1 MTTAIKPRE
10 RSRILKSL
18 KVGVVPNQGAHHY
31 QVGRAKEVKAI
42 IKDLNDLVGGGT
54 CLRFLIGDYGSG
66 KTFLLSLTKGIAHQ
80 KNLCVCNADLS
91 PSRRLYSSSGHGRA
105 LYAELIKN
113 LSTRQKQTG
122 DALEGV
128 IERFLLKNN
137 LEGNLESKLEKISD
151 FALGFDFITVMKSYK
166 KAFDSGDNELKMASL
181 RWLRGEY
188 TTKTDARQALG
199 VRNIISDNNYYD
211 ALKVL
216 SAFIV
221 LAGYKGLLIHLDEM
235 VNILRISQT
244 QIRKNSYEELL
255 KMVNDM
261 MQSNL
266 SNIGIY
272 FSGTPEFL
280 TDDRRGLYTYEAL
293 KSRLEENEFTK
304 ENLFDEAH
312 PVIRL
317 KPLTSE
323 EIYNLVV
330 RIGEIYDS
338 DIDLRI
344 KSDKKLITSFLQYC
358 NKKLGAQL
366 FTSPRNVIRSYL
378 NLRDALETNKDSSL
392 KKLLNGIE
400 IKPDLNP
407 LLDAP
412 DLSEEDAD
420 LKDFSLN
427 S

>member
-1 MTTAIKPRE
+1 MIKELKPRD
-10 RSRILKSL
+10 RSKILKSL
-18 KVGVVPNQGAHHY
+18 KIGVVPNQGAHHY
-31 QVGRAKEVKAI
+31 QVGRSKEIKAI
-42 IKDLNDLVGGGT
+42 IKDLDDLVDGST
-54 CLRFLIGDYGSG
+54 CLRVLIGDYGSG
-66 KTFLLSLTKGIAHQ
+66 KTFLLALTKGIAHQ
-80 KNLCVCNADLS
+80 KDLCVCNADLS
-91 PSRRLYSSSGHGRA
+91 PNRRLYSTSGHGRA
-105 LYAELIKN
+105 LYSELIRN
-113 LSTRQKQTG
+113 LSTRQKQNG
-122 DALEGV
+122 DALQGV
-128 IERFLLKNN
+128 IERFLLKNTFD
-137 LEGNLESKLEKISD
+137 GNLENKLEKIAD
-151 FALGFDFITVMKSYK
+151 FALGFDFITVMRAYK
-166 KAFDSGDNELKMASL
+166 KGFDSGDNDLKMSSL

-221 LAGYKGLLIHLDEM
+221 SAGYKGLLIHLDEM

-280 TDDRRGLYTYEAL
+280 TDERRGLYTYEAL
-293 KSRLEENEFTK
+293 KSRLQENEFIK
-304 ENLFDEAH
+304 DNLFDESH

-317 KPLTSE
+317 NPLNSE

-330 RIGEIYDS
+330 RIGEIYDAKK
-338 DIDLRI
+338 DLRI
-344 KSDKKLITSFLQYC
+344 KSDEKIIKSFLQYC

-366 FTSPRNVIRSYL
+366 FTSPRNVIRSFL
-378 NLRDALETNKDSSL
+378 DLRDALETNKDVSL
-392 KKLLNGIE
+392 QKLLKQIDL
-400 IKPDLNP
+400 KPDINP

-412 DLSEEDAD
+412 DLSEEDSD
-420 LKDFSLN
+420 LKNFTLN
-427 S
+427 D